1 MGLLGEG
8 ACSDWFLVLLGVST
22 ASLGVW
28 KVSGGGGSGWL
39 FGTLLGPGTT
49 GSMLWVFTMTCVV
62 VGVWGV
68 GLLLPAVLK
77 LMTVVVGGGVVRVVV
92 CQLHSGREHLI
103 WTAAAV
109 HVISFGGL
117 CGVVVVCRECSH
129 LLICTL

>member
-1 MGLLGEG
+1 MESLWWW
-8 ACSDWFLVLLGVST
+8 WFWLV
-22 ASLGVW
+22 VW
-28 KVSGGGGSGWL
+28 HTVGSWDNRIHAL
-39 FGTLLGPGTT
+39 SVHNEF
-49 GSMLWVFTMTCVV
+49 VV

-129 LLICTL
+129 LLIGTSLWGV

>member
-1 MGLLGEG
+1 M
-8 ACSDWFLVLLGVST
+8 
-22 ASLGVW
+22 
-28 KVSGGGGSGWL
+28 
-39 FGTLLGPGTT
+39 
-49 GSMLWVFTMTCVV
+49 VV
-62 VGVWGV
+62 VLVGCLAHCWVLGQQDLRSFWGV